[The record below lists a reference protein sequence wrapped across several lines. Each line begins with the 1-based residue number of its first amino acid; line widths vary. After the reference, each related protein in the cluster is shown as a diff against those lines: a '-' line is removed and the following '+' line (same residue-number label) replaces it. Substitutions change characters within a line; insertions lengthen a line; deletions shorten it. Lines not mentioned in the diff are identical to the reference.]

1 MTTTRLP
8 NIVEQTE
15 PCLVRVRGA
24 IKGELTRMT
33 GVVLCFDPEQHADAN
48 VIRVVGRLRRDFVT
62 RPSLRCAYRDCESGR

>member
-8 NIVEQTE
+8 KFGEQTE

-33 GVVLCFDPEQHADAN
+33 GVVLCFDPEKYADAN
-48 VIRVVGRLRRDFVT
+48 LIRDVGRLRCDFVT
-62 RPSLRCAYRDCESGR
+62 RPPLRCAYRVCESRR